1 MKKPSVTQL
10 TKILDKPALMSWA
23 NKIGLEGIRLDEY
36 RKKVMSNGTSLHKQ
50 IEMFILNGDLPEN
63 ETLRERLPLF
73 MENKEVLFLEERVEN
88 DYFTGRV
95 DFVFKQNGVTFLC
108 DFKTNQ
114 KGVYLENKLQ
124 LVSYS
129 MCIDCDELYIINIPS
144 MDLVPVDINDREP
157 YVNIMISLS
166 NIHFNKTQL

>member
-73 MENKEVLFLEERVEN
+73 MENKEFLLITLTQIIAVASLLVAGTKTPDPSTILGKAYTVVEFLALN
-88 DYFTGRV
+88 FARAKEVGEKKEVVVVAV
-95 DFVFKQNGVTFLC
+95 DKKDT
-108 DFKTNQ
+108 
-114 KGVYLENKLQ
+114 
-124 LVSYS
+124 
-129 MCIDCDELYIINIPS
+129 
-144 MDLVPVDINDREP
+144 
-157 YVNIMISLS
+157 
-166 NIHFNKTQL
+166 